1 MIIIISIIENRN
13 KNEAVNEES
22 KIGEK
27 VCFDFGFYFYFVVFF
42 VVRLHPRWLCC
53 FLFVYV
59 DKSVSVFYI
68 FFCWC

>member
-42 VVRLHPRWLCC
+42 VVRLHPR
-53 FLFVYV
+53 
-59 DKSVSVFYI
+59 
-68 FFCWC
+68 